1 MILRKK
7 KPEDEKSEK
16 KWVTKNG
23 VHVPE
28 GTPLKASDK
37 KTLKEESVQIK
48 EKAQDAKAS
57 IPDEA
62 EEKLE
67 TSSQQLRQAYTST
80 DNHEKENAE
89 EELRKRGFK
98 LVGKSWI
105 KGR

>member
-28 GTPLKASDK
+28 GTPLNASDK
-37 KTLKEESVQIK
+37 KALKEESVQIK
-48 EKAQDAKAS
+48 DKAQDAKAS

-62 EEKLE
+62 EKKPE
-67 TSSQQLRQAYTST
+67 TSPQQLRQAYAST
-80 DNHEKENAE
+80 DKQEKENAE